1 MNEII
6 LRGIIHNIEFSHKIK
21 TTDFYKA
28 IIEVPYGDDSS
39 DFVTIK
45 FKQQYNT
52 YKEGD
57 YVELKGNLRSYSYK
71 QDGRNKVSIYV
82 FTYFDKPETEGED
95 NAFEIDGRVCKVN
108 NLYTTKS
115 GEYSL
120 QFILANNLY
129 DESRG
134 LKFNSYLP
142 VVCWGEDAVIL
153 SDSLKVNDQIKVKG
167 RIHSR
172 AYTKV
177 IDGVENVFE
186 VQELIASGIT
196 KII

>member
-28 IIEVPYGDDSS
+28 ILEIPFESGDA

-71 QDGRNKVSIYV
+71 QDGKNKVSIYV
-82 FTYFDKPETEGED
+82 FTYFDKPEQKD
-95 NAFEIDGRVCKVN
+95 INAFEIDGRVCKVN

-142 VVCWGEDAVIL
+142 VVCWGEDAVVL
-153 SDSLKVNDQIKVKG
+153 SNTLDVND
-167 RIHSR
+167 
-172 AYTKV
+172 
-177 IDGVENVFE
+177 
-186 VQELIASGIT
+186 
-196 KII
+196 

>member
-1 MNEII
+1 MNEVI

-28 IIEVPYGDDSS
+28 IVEINDGESV

-52 YKEGD
+52 YAEGD

-71 QDGRNKVSIYV
+71 QDGRNKVNIYV
-82 FTYFDKPETEGED
+82 FTYFDKPEQEGD
-95 NAFEIDGRVCKVN
+95 NAFEIDGRVCKIN
-108 NLYTTKS
+108 DLYTTK
-115 GEYSL
+115 GGQLSL

-142 VVCWGEDAVIL
+142 VVCWGEQAVAL
-153 SDSLKVNDQIKVKG
+153 NESLNVNDQIKVCGKM
-167 RIHSR
+167 HSR
-172 AYTKV
+172 TYTKI
-177 IDGVENVFE
+177 IDGVEQVFE
-186 VQELIASGIT
+186 VQELVASDVR
-196 KII
+196 KI